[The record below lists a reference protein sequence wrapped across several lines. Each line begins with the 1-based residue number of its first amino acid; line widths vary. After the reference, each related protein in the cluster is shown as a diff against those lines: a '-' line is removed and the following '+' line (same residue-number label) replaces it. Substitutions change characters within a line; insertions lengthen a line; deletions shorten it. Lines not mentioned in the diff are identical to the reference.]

1 MQALARERLENA
13 GIDVTGALE
22 RFMGNGVLLERF
34 LKKFLSDPN
43 YEKLA
48 AAGGA
53 GDQENALTAAHTLK
67 GVCGNLGMTELF
79 DLTAKQV
86 AAFRAGRW
94 EDAIRFMPNI
104 SLAYGRVIDGIR
116 GLEQAAGNG

>member
-1 MQALARERLENA
+1 MQTLARERLENA

-22 RFMGNGVLLERF
+22 RFMGNDVLFIRF

-43 YEKLA
+43 YQKLA
-48 AAGGA
+48 AAIDA

-67 GVCGNLGMTELF
+67 GVCGNLGMTDLF

-94 EDAIRFMPNI
+94 EDAIRCMPSI
-104 SLAYGRVIDGIR
+104 SLAYERVIAGIK
-116 GLEQAAGNG
+116 GLE